1 MWIAISMPRV
11 SLVGMLSRGDRQ
23 PTLSPKRFTNW
34 SIEVLQNHT
43 LRGAHDNENKPPG
56 GAGRSAKGDTGTTGT
71 AVGTWMGDGGRGG
84 ERLTGEG
91 TDREEARGEKNVA
104 TRI

>member
-1 MWIAISMPRV
+1 MPRV

-71 AVGTWMGDGGRGG
+71 DVGTWMGKKGG
-84 ERLTGEG
+84 EGETGEG
-91 TDREEARGEKNVA
+91 RGEEKV
-104 TRI
+104 RKD